1 MTHIRDQ
8 ILAEVNREIEQ
19 MTANRAAITDALEQ
33 RGRRTGGSIV
43 YSLRL
48 DAGEVTALEQ
58 RAREMGIKPS
68 VLARN
73 LIRMGL
79 ASPTSVALEGIVDR
93 LDRAMGDLRALA
105 ASRLRTV
112 GDD

>member
-1 MTHIRDQ
+1 MTNIREQ
-8 ILAEVNREIEQ
+8 ILAEVEREIAQ
-19 MTANRAAITDALEQ
+19 MEASRAAIDDALEQ
-33 RGRRTGGSIV
+33 RGRRSGGSIV

-48 DAGEVTALEQ
+48 DPGEVAALEGRAGEL
-58 RAREMGIKPS
+58 GIKPS

-93 LDRAMGDLRALA
+93 LDRAMADLRALA
-105 ASRLRTV
+105 ASRLRVV